1 MEATKEQHICPKC
14 GSVMVE
20 TTLDGS
26 YNLDGSFNLSG
37 YYCPECAKNDSTE
50 TKN

>member
-14 GSVMVE
+14 GAVMVKALLDG
-20 TTLDGS
+20 THKLDGS
-26 YNLDGSFNLSG
+26 IDFSG

-50 TKN
+50 TKD